1 MPLCTNSSGQ
11 RKERELLGL
20 SKVSFHSFPKDK
32 NILNKWIIKIKRDP
46 GPNFVINQ
54 YTKICLEHFT
64 SGDYFPT
71 SDKPNSRHRLKPD
84 AVPSV
89 FQWTSKAFQ
98 RHSISS
104 MKASSSLEFSE
115 HAADEH
121 NDAESNG
128 VMDDASDAGSF
139 EDYYSR
145 DQEDVGTNAALFDE
159 VKQLKLQVR
168 QLQDEL
174 AASKRTA
181 TESVSP

>member
-1 MPLCTNSSGQ
+1 
-11 RKERELLGL
+11 
-20 SKVSFHSFPKDK
+20 
-32 NILNKWIIKIKRDP
+32 
-46 GPNFVINQ
+46 
-54 YTKICLEHFT
+54 
-64 SGDYFPT
+64 
-71 SDKPNSRHRLKPD
+71 
-84 AVPSV
+84 
-89 FQWTSKAFQ
+89 
-98 RHSISS
+98 

-121 NDAESNG
+121 NDAESDV

-159 VKQLKLQVR
+159 VEQLKLQVR

-181 TESVSP
+181 TESLFRLDNIKEKRDLVKFYTGFSDYVTLVTFYEQILESNAKIMRQWDSNLVVTSNMAHAVNFPY